1 MKNIIFDLG
10 NVLIIWNPDVVYK
23 KYFAGDIAKVQ
34 QFYEETNIKKVNE
47 KLDRG
52 KPFQEVLSDL
62 SSKFP
67 HYLEPIYLWKNGWLE
82 MIGGPI
88 EDSVKILES
97 LHTQG
102 YPLYALTNWAEETF
116 FTHIRHNQ
124 KYQFLNNFK
133 DIVISGVE
141 REIKPEPQI
150 YKILLQRNNLKT
162 ENCIF
167 IDDTSDNIVAAQN
180 LGIAT
185 IKFTSPEQLVDE
197 LGKYGISTTKSS

>member
-1 MKNIIFDLG
+1 MENIIFDLG
-10 NVLIIWNPDVVYK
+10 NVLILWNPDVVYK
-23 KYFAGDIAKVQ
+23 KFFSSDLTKAQ
-34 QFYEETNIKKVNE
+34 RFYEETGIQKANTE
-47 KLDRG
+47 MDRG
-52 KPFQEVLSDL
+52 RPFQEALSEL
-62 SSKFP
+62 AGKFP
-67 HYLEPIYLWKNGWLE
+67 HYHEPIQFWKTKWLE

-88 EDSVKILES
+88 EDSVKVLES

-133 DIVISGVE
+133 DIVISGVVK
-141 REIKPEPQI
+141 EIKPEPQI
-150 YKILLQRNNLKT
+150 YKILLQRNNLKP

-167 IDDTSDNIVAAQN
+167 IDDSSDNIVAAQN

-197 LGKYGISTTKSS
+197 LGKYGIS